1 MMLGQAV
8 SIFVQF
14 LGIIFVARILGAAS
28 FGILSIAYIPISL
41 ATIAMNIGV
50 NQALVKYIS
59 QYRFDDKPHIRRVLI
74 ETGIVINVTVGII
87 LTIITYFSSTF
98 LADSIFNQPELA
110 PLIRLCSFT
119 LLGQTLF
126 NTANSILIG
135 YERMEL
141 KSLIAILNS
150 VLRSIAGPILV
161 FLGYGA
167 IGAVYGNV
175 ASILVAGL
183 AGFIMVAIIWRSE
196 PKKSE
201 GFNNIECAKL
211 MLLYGYPLFFSGL
224 FSGITPNIT
233 NFLLALCVSPTH
245 IGNYQAA
252 TRFGVLV
259 TFFTVPIST
268 VMFPL
273 FSKLENQIDALRAVF
288 IDSIKYLGIII
299 YPIIAVVIALAH
311 EIISVLYGQGYPY
324 AETYLK
330 LSVLAFITI
339 GLGSIST
346 SNIIVIKNTRIIFS
360 QSLLNFAL
368 TIPLGIILIP
378 RIGVPGLIISG
389 IIGSLPGFIYGL
401 HWIKKKQHIS
411 PDYTT
416 AMKTI
421 IAAAVSGFTTNLY
434 TSTVQLNPWIKLI
447 IGGTLFLITYIT
459 SILLLRTLKHQDLNN
474 LENITRDLP
483 LSPTIKRV
491 INLLRPLVT
500 T

>member
-1 MMLGQAV
+1 MLGQVV

-14 LGIIFVARILGAAS
+14 LGIIFVARVLGAAS

-41 ATIAMNIGV
+41 ATIAMNIGI
-50 NQALVKYIS
+50 NSALVKYIS

-74 ETGIVINVTVGII
+74 ETGLSINITVGII
-87 LTIITYFSSTF
+87 FTSITYFSSNF
-98 LADSIFNQPELA
+98 IADSIFNQPELA
-110 PLIRLCSFT
+110 PLIKLYSFT

-135 YERMEL
+135 YERMGL
-141 KSLIAILNS
+141 KNLIDILNS
-150 VLRSIAGPILV
+150 VLRSIAGPVLV
-161 FLGYGA
+161 FLGWGA

-175 ASILVAGL
+175 VSIIGAGL
-183 AGFIMVAIIWRSE
+183 VGFIMVVAIWRSE
-196 PKKSE
+196 PKSSD

-224 FSGITPNIT
+224 FSGVTPNIT
-233 NFLLALCVSPTH
+233 NFLLALYVSPTH

-288 IDSIKYLGIII
+288 VDSIKYLGLII
-299 YPIIAVVIALAH
+299 YPITAVVIALAS

-330 LSVLAFITI
+330 LSMLGFITI

-346 SNIIVIKNTRIIFS
+346 SNIIVIKNTRIIFL
-360 QSLLNFAL
+360 QSILNFAL

-401 HWIKKKQHIS
+401 NWIHKNHQIT

-416 AMKTI
+416 ALKTI
-421 IAAAVSGFTTNLY
+421 VAAAISGLITNLY
-434 TSTVQLNPWIKLI
+434 TNIVKLNPWVLLI
-447 IGGTLFLITYIT
+447 TGGTLFLITYIT
-459 SILLLRTLKHQDLNN
+459 SVLLLKTLKLQDLNN
-474 LENITRDLP
+474 LENITRNLGP
-483 LSPTIKRV
+483 LSPTIKR
-491 INLLRPLVT
+491 ILELLRPLFT
-500 T
+500 S